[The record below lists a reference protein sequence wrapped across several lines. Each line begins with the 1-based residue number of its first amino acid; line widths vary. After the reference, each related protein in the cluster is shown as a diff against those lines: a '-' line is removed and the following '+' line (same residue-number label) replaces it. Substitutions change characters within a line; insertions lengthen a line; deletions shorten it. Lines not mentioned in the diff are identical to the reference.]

1 MGLGHFDRWRG
12 LYGRVVGAEAAGAS
26 RRVGRGS
33 GRGQLARRGGDKLLS
48 TAQGRQRRQGIGSVV
63 GRGRGRGRGQV
74 GDGLAALTAS
84 VVVEE
89 GVDAAHCLK
98 QSLQM

>member
-1 MGLGHFDRWRG
+1 
-12 LYGRVVGAEAAGAS
+12 
-26 RRVGRGS
+26 
-33 GRGQLARRGGDKLLS
+33 LLS

-63 GRGRGRGRGQV
+63 GRGRGRGQV